1 MNKNILPRGAAVY
14 AAMFLLFFALT
25 YTEVLPLKIVNAAPM
40 LLVPLTVAIGFFY
53 GEWAGF
59 TAGMVM
65 GIFADAVAADTV
77 CFNMI
82 VLMFVGLATG
92 ILVNHYIN
100 KNILSAIML
109 SFAASIVYFFLS
121 WLIFFA
127 AAGFAGKIQFFLYH
141 SVPSAVYTALFI
153 LPAYLPGRYIK

>member
-1 MNKNILPRGAAVY
+1 MNKNTMYRGAAVY
-14 AAMFLLFFALT
+14 TAMFLLFFAFT
-25 YTEVLPLKIVNAAPM
+25 YTELFPLKIVNAAPM

-59 TAGMVM
+59 AAGMVM
-65 GIFADAVAADTV
+65 GILADAVAADTV

-82 VLMFVGLATG
+82 VLMLIGLATG

-100 KNILSAIML
+100 KNIFSALML
-109 SFAASIVYFFLS
+109 SFAAAIIYFLFN
-121 WLIFFA
+121 WLIFFVA
-127 AAGFAGKIQFFLYH
+127 VGFAGKIQYFLYH
-141 SVPSAVYTALFI
+141 SIPSAVYTTLFI